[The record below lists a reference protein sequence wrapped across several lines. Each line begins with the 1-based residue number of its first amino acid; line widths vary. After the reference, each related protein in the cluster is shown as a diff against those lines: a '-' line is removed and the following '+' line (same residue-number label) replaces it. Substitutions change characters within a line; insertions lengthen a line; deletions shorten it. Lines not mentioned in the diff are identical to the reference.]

1 MSQSLFRSGFIRIFT
16 PMKDSVTD
24 IPQMFK
30 FLYGEI
36 KLMKEIIESQS
47 IEITRLQKENEELR
61 QKLSKYEKPDKDSTN
76 SSIPPS
82 QETIKSKSIRRTNSL
97 REKSDRLPG
106 GQLGHTGTTRIK
118 INNPDI
124 IRMCIFLTIALSVVL
139 ICLIWSQN

>member
-124 IRMCIFLTIALSVVL
+124 IDVHISNYCFK
-139 ICLIWSQN
+139 

>member
-82 QETIKSKSIRRTNSL
+82 QETI
-97 REKSDRLPG
+97 
-106 GQLGHTGTTRIK
+106 
-118 INNPDI
+118 
-124 IRMCIFLTIALSVVL
+124 
-139 ICLIWSQN
+139 